1 VRLSDS
7 AKTVVNLYWSKA
19 HTDTDTGPGGVPAP
33 WREVSITCDVT
44 VEGGEHHVLRVLSC
58 LPFRAQSDGM
68 RFGCAAVGPEE
79 LGSELVSI
87 RLVCERVSECARG
100 AEREARGERGGGRG
114 SHTHTHTH
122 TYTHTHTLSGKPMD
136 IDILT
141 GKH

>member
-1 VRLSDS
+1 M
-7 AKTVVNLYWSKA
+7 
-19 HTDTDTGPGGVPAP
+19 PAP

-87 RLVCERVSECARG
+87 RLVCERLSECARG
-100 AEREARGERGGGRG
+100 AAGMVYVVQEQAGPLEYSLPHVPRQLARTRVLGVRGVRHLDGR
-114 SHTHTHTH
+114 
-122 TYTHTHTLSGKPMD
+122 
-136 IDILT
+136 
-141 GKH
+141 